1 MATAAMTPPQG
12 IMALPENDE
21 ATAPSPLSVDETYD
35 AVKTGLVQA
44 RPDAAAD
51 MDAMMAEILPQ
62 LGELTIEQLDA
73 LITGIKF
80 LNDNPEDYAE
90 NIKQMIAEDIID
102 EGDFP
107 AEFDPEFLATLL
119 TVLIEAKRSKQSA
132 ETGMAAQM
140 PAPQGFAKG
149 GIADAVR
156 MVASQG
162 RYGDTMLAHIN
173 PEEARMLKRAGGSG
187 TINPQTG
194 LREYGFWKSITNI
207 VTAPFKA
214 VAKVV
219 KTTVKAVVGVA
230 KKIVSSPIGR
240 IVATIGLTMIG
251 VPPPLASMLVTKVGG
266 GSWKDAIMAGA
277 TSYLGGPTSPI
288 SSYIGQAGAAMGITS
303 AAGQA
308 ALGAGAI
315 GTGMNLLSGQKFSD
329 AIKGGITSS
338 IMAAGTTALANPASE
353 TFDRVKTLFS
363 PAEAAAQ
370 ATAPGTLAGA
380 TQTVTD
386 QSFTAP
392 TQVGADM
399 YTTPPTATGFGGAGT
414 DPSVM
419 GSPAAAPASVPMN
432 QSTGFGG
439 VGTDQSVAGNPAAAP
454 TAYPGVPGMMES
466 AKGMGQGIMQMLP
479 GTEGEFGAGL
489 KQFGS
494 SAADLFAPSGPT
506 PQQVDMRAADI
517 LKADTTGKMTYA
529 DALKRA
535 SSEGPG
541 IIRSYAPGIAA
552 GIGAMGLMGGFTPG
566 QLQPSELQKN
576 LSGTPGMDLINKD
589 PSKYLVQGL
598 PGVKYDASGNII
610 GSTPID
616 YSTPSPIGGGAPMS
630 SVQYRTPGI
639 GERAG
644 GMPMYM
650 PPVGAVGGPQGVM
663 QPYNTA
669 DMYGNIMQPQM
680 RAYGGEMRQQGI
692 ASLASGGYPRRTG
705 QISGP
710 GTEKSDDIPAMLS
723 DGEFVMTAKAV
734 RGAGKGSRRAGAK
747 QMYALMHQLEK
758 NASRG

>member
-1 MATAAMTPPQG
+1 
-12 IMALPENDE
+12 MALPENDE
-21 ATAPSPLSVDETYD
+21 ANAPSPISVDETYD

-51 MDAMMAEILPQ
+51 MDAMMAEIVPQ
-62 LGELTIEQLDA
+62 LGNLTIEQLDA

-107 AEFDPEFLATLL
+107 AEFDPEFLATIL

-140 PAPQGFAKG
+140 PEAQGFAKG

-156 MVASQG
+156 IVASQG

-214 VAKVV
+214 VASVV
-219 KTTVKAVVGVA
+219 KSTVKAVVGIA

-266 GSWKDAIMAGA
+266 GSWKDAIIAGA
-277 TSYLGGPTSPI
+277 TSYLGSPTGPLSG
-288 SSYIGQAGAAMGITS
+288 YVGQAGAAMGITS

-315 GTGMNLLSGQKFSD
+315 GTGMNLLSGQKLSD

-338 IMAAGTTALANPASE
+338 IMAYGSTALATPTSE
-353 TFDRVKTLFS
+353 AADKIKTLFS
-363 PAEAAAQ
+363 PSEAVAQ
-370 ATAPGTLAGA
+370 ATAPGTLASTASPAITSETFNTPEMVAG
-380 TQTVTD
+380 Q
-386 QSFTAP
+386 QFTAP
-392 TQVGADM
+392 S
-399 YTTPPTATGFGGAGT
+399 TASSFGGVGT
-414 DPSVM
+414 DQGVM
-419 GSPAAAPASVPMN
+419 GNAPSLANVPMN
-432 QSTGFGG
+432 QATTTGFGG
-439 VGTDQSVAGNPAAAP
+439 VGTDQGVMGNVPGAAAP
-454 TAYPGVPGMMES
+454 TAGPIPVPGIMES
-466 AKGMGQGIMQMLP
+466 AKNMGQGIMQMLP
-479 GTEGEFGAGL
+479 GTEGEFGKGFE
-489 KQFGS
+489 QFSKGATGMFS
-494 SAADLFAPSGPT
+494 PGPT
-506 PQQVDMRAADI
+506 SEQVTARAGQI
-517 LKADTTGKMTYA
+517 LGSDTTGKMTYA
-529 DALKRA
+529 DALKA
-535 SSEGPG
+535 ANAEGPG
-541 IIRSYAPGIAA
+541 IIRSYGPAVAA
-552 GIGAMGLMGGFTPG
+552 GIGAMGMMGGFTPG
-566 QLQPSELQKN
+566 QLQPSELQQK
-576 LSGTPGMDLINKD
+576 LSGTPGQDLITND

-598 PGVKYDASGNII
+598 PGVRYDASGNIV
-610 GSTPID
+610 GSTPIN
-616 YSTPSPIGGGAPMS
+616 YNIASPVGGGAPMS

-639 GERAG
+639 GELTQQP
-644 GMPMYM
+644 PMYT
-650 PPVGAVGGPQGVM
+650 PPAGATGGPQGIM
-663 QPYNTA
+663 QPYNTSS
-669 DMYGNIMQPQM
+669 MYGNIMQPQM
-680 RAYGGEMRQQGI
+680 RAYGGEMRQEGI
-692 ASLASGGYPRRTG
+692 ASLAMGGYPRRTG